1 MKRLTT
7 ICAVAMKKS
16 LMITLAGL
24 LLTAA
29 GTANADFTTINTPW
43 DIGGLSSEQNLYD
56 INTCHTSIL
65 NELYGNQ
72 VKRIDDFG
80 ASIPDQV
87 WLNLNGHANVSVKY
101 AGYTQDLGYI
111 DGTSGISFQSLTG
124 TITGNGYADDGA
136 LTGTLFADLLTVADG
151 LTDFRWADQT
161 SGAPLWT
168 SKISDNID
176 MLDHM
181 VTFLITGGPS
191 AGNYVIAFDDQ
202 LGGGDRDFQDLVIEV
217 SGVSPVPVPGAFL
230 LGSIGLAFTSW
241 KLRRRKEL

>member
-1 MKRLTT
+1 MKRFTT

-29 GTANADFTTINTPW
+29 GTANADFTTINKTW
-43 DIGGLSSEQNLYD
+43 DIWGAGPEQNLYD
-56 INTCHTSIL
+56 IDIGHTSIL
-65 NELYGNQ
+65 KTLYGNQ
-72 VKRIDDFG
+72 VMQIDDFG
-80 ASIPDQV
+80 AIITDQV
-87 WLNLNGHANVSVKY
+87 WLNLNGGANVEVKY
-101 AGYTQDLGYI
+101 AAYTQNLGYI
-111 DGTSGISFQSLTG
+111 ADTSGGSFTSLIADISA
-124 TITGNGYADDGA
+124 NGYLSG
-136 LTGTLFADLLTVADG
+136 LSTTLPPASSG
-151 LTDFRWADQT
+151 LEYFRWADQT

-168 SKISDNID
+168 SKIADNSDA
-176 MLDHM
+176 LDHM

-191 AGNYVIAFDDQ
+191 AGNYAIAFDDQ

-217 SGVSPVPVPGAFL
+217 DGVSPVPVPGAFL